1 MRTRSELR
9 EIAMKSLYQI
19 LVIRKTNL
27 EYSVDEII
35 KENIE
40 EENEFVNELVKGSLD
55 KEKEIV
61 DLSNKYLD
69 GWTIDRLNLVDQA
82 ILMLSV
88 YELTYTE
95 TPSIVVIN
103 EWVELSKKYS
113 DDAVTK
119 MINAVL
125 DSIYHSEDK
134 YGK

>member
-1 MRTRSELR
+1 
-9 EIAMKSLYQI
+9 
-19 LVIRKTNL
+19 
-27 EYSVDEII
+27 
-35 KENIE
+35 
-40 EENEFVNELVKGSLD
+40 
-55 KEKEIV
+55 
-61 DLSNKYLD
+61 
-69 GWTIDRLNLVDQA
+69 
-82 ILMLSV
+82 MLSV

-134 YGK
+134 DGK

>member
-40 EENEFVNELVKGSLD
+40 EENEFVNELVKESLD

-134 YGK
+134 DGK